1 MRWRHWLGGG
11 TLGVVATGWALGWG
25 VPRSLQTWATPVYR
39 DLLVDEG
46 GRAQR
51 WSSCGAA
58 VVLQIPRGSA
68 LAVNGALGAAA
79 EAWGD
84 APLQLALRADGEV
97 SAPVHEDGVSSVT
110 FEIPGVHCRRV
121 RSVRPGDV
129 CLERGMWG
137 VTKLYTRA
145 LSDEADEIV
154 EADVVFDRA
163 LLEDP
168 ARLYEIA
175 LHEFGHV
182 FGLRHPR
189 QVGLGVQATVMNSDV
204 PSGAVGIGRLDRAA
218 LEHSYRS
225 CAEQL

>member
-1 MRWRHWLGGG
+1 M
-11 TLGVVATGWALGWG
+11 
-25 VPRSLQTWATPVYR
+25 PRSLQTWATPVYR

-58 VVLQIPRGSA
+58 VVFRIPRGLA
-68 LAVNGALGAAA
+68 PAVNGALGAAA

-145 LSDEADEIV
+145 LSDEAYEIV
-154 EADVVFDRA
+154 EADIVFVLA

-168 ARLYEIA
+168 IRLYEIA
-175 LHEFGHV
+175 LHELGHAL
-182 FGLRHPR
+182 GLRHPR
-189 QVGLGVQATVMNSDV
+189 KLGLSVEATVMNGGV
-204 PSGAVGIGRLDRAA
+204 PPGATGVGRLDRAA
-218 LEHSYRS
+218 LQRLYAS
-225 CAEQL
+225 CGGAER